1 LVFGDTCTLWTV
13 TFLGEEDKQGG
24 NGCEIYLIGSDR
36 DQDLLFLALVVEIE
50 GDGGQELQTDFR
62 SGELGKGKGGDVRYA
77 DWRSDELGEL
87 RGPDGKSGRGADG
100 KTGDRMWVGSLFSVR
115 TY

>member
-1 LVFGDTCTLWTV
+1 
-13 TFLGEEDKQGG
+13 LGEEDKQGG

-36 DQDLLFLALVVEIE
+36 DRDLLFLALVVEIE

-77 DWRSDELGEL
+77 DWRSDELGGL
-87 RGPDGKSGRGADG
+87 RGTDG
-100 KTGDRMWVGSLFSVR
+100 KTGDRMWVWVPLSCENILGDEFGTV
-115 TY
+115 T

>member
-1 LVFGDTCTLWTV
+1 MIFGDTCTFTTSGQKL
-13 TFLGEEDKQGG
+13 FGEEDKKKGAI
-24 NGCEIYLIGSDR
+24 CEIYHIGSDR
-36 DQDLLFLALVVEIE
+36 DRDLRFLALVVEIE

-77 DWRSDELGEL
+77 DWRSNEMGEL

-100 KTGDRMWVGSLFSVR
+100 KTGDRILIPLF
-115 TY
+115 